1 MIVRPNAGLSH
12 RQFGPGPLAA
22 AGFVAAGL
30 FLGAVSAAVKKL
42 SAKKTRLSLED
53 FEDVDFGQAG
63 TRDDGRSHDDGDGSA
78 QTGVSDSESR
88 PHAGGSGR
96 RERLLRPP
104 AQPAHPSERE
114 QARIAAAEAENEA
127 ALEDPSGEP
136 IVPVEAEPDP
146 AGYDPVCFM
155 CGEPMKVSKPFKT
168 REGIERWDCNV
179 DGGLE
184 LTTVGE
190 YGSAYWDEDGM
201 GTRLSMIICD
211 QCLED
216 HEDRLHVRPGAQPGD
231 PWPKPTTMQEYKE
244 KSSEFYA
251 RWLDENGYELGEP
264 IGMEDIVR
272 MASEQEERRRG
283 HRRPTDG
290 NVDRKPRWQ
299 VIKPFTW
306 DDAGERES
314 EAGDA
319 ACASAEDGRGGAD
332 VEAGADGHAA
342 AGGHGRSMLEAVY
355 GLEPGEAPDD
365 LLLPGDLSRMC
376 NDLPLDPVKRSCE
389 STIEFYARRLM
400 EQNRESDELRERL
413 KRLEREVRRLRGQ
426 KGRSGAR

>member
-1 MIVRPNAGLSH
+1 MTRPNAGLP
-12 RQFGPGPLAA
+12 RPFGPGAIAA
-22 AGFVAAGL
+22 AGFAAAGL
-30 FLGAVSAAVKKL
+30 FLGAASAAVKKL
-42 SAKKTRLSLED
+42 STKKTRLSLED
-53 FEDVDFGQAG
+53 FEDVDFGPAV
-63 TRDDGRSHDDGDGSA
+63 TRDDEGSHDESA
-78 QTGVSDSESR
+78 QTIGSDSER
-88 PHAGGSGR
+88 WPHTGGRGHC
-96 RERLLRPP
+96 ERLLCPP
-104 AQPAHPSERE
+104 APPAHPSEQE
-114 QARIAAAEAENEA
+114 QARIDAAAANEA
-127 ALEDPSGEP
+127 TREDPAEELA
-136 IVPVEAEPDP
+136 VPVEAEPAP

-155 CGEPMKVSKPFKT
+155 CGKPMKVSKPFKT

-211 QCLED
+211 QCLEG
-216 HEDRLHVRPGAQPGD
+216 HEDRLHVRPGAKPGD
-231 PWPKPTTMQEYKE
+231 PWPKPIPMQEYNE
-244 KSSEFYA
+244 KSSELYA

-264 IGMEDIVR
+264 IDMGDAVR
-272 MASEQEERRRG
+272 IESERTEHSSVQRQ
-283 HRRPTDG
+283 PTDG
-290 NVDRKPRWQ
+290 SVDRKPRRRI
-299 VIKPFTW
+299 IKPFTW
-306 DDAGERES
+306 NDAGEWKG

-319 ACASAEDGRGGAD
+319 SGTPADDDRGSDD

-342 AGGHGRSMLEAVY
+342 AGDYGRSMREAVY

-376 NDLPLDPVKRSCE
+376 NDLPRDPVKRSCE
-389 STIEFYARRLM
+389 SSIEFYARRLM

-426 KGRSGAR
+426 RGRSGAR

>member
-1 MIVRPNAGLSH
+1 MIVRPNAGLPN
-12 RQFGPGPLAA
+12 RPFGPGPLAA

-30 FLGAVSAAVKKL
+30 LLGAVSAAVKKL
-42 SAKKTRLSLED
+42 SVKKTRLSLED
-53 FEDVDFGQAG
+53 FEDVDFGHAG
-63 TRDDGRSHDDGDGSA
+63 TRDDGRSLDGESA
-78 QTGVSDSESR
+78 QTGGSDSESR
-88 PHAGGSGR
+88 PHAGGMEY
-96 RERLLRPP
+96 RERSLCPP
-104 AQPAHPSERE
+104 APPAHPSERE
-114 QARIAAAEAENEA
+114 QARIAAAEAESEA
-127 ALEDPSGEP
+127 ALEDPAGDP
-136 IVPVEAEPDP
+136 VIPVEAEPDP
-146 AGYDPVCFM
+146 AGYGPVCFM

-216 HEDRLHVRPGAQPGD
+216 HEDRLHVRPGAQPGG
-231 PWPKPTTMQEYKE
+231 PWPKPIPMREYKE

-264 IGMEDIVR
+264 IDMEDAVR

-306 DDAGERES
+306 DDAGEWED
-314 EAGDA
+314 EAGGADSA
-319 ACASAEDGRGGAD
+319 PAEDDRGGAG

-342 AGGHGRSMLEAVY
+342 ASGHGRRSMLEAVY
-355 GLEPGEAPDD
+355 GLKAGEAPDD

-376 NDLPLDPVKRSCE
+376 NDLQLDPVKRSCE
-389 STIEFYARRLM
+389 SSIEFYARRLM
-400 EQNRESDELRERL
+400 EQNRESNELRDRL